1 MEYTNSPLV
10 SCVKLSPNHSG
21 QRTHDI
27 DTITVHCVVGQC
39 SAETIG
45 SIFAPESR
53 QASSNYGVGYNGKI
67 GMYVE
72 EKNRSWCTSSRANDQ
87 RAITIEVASGAT
99 EPYAFNDAAYT
110 RLIELCID
118 ICKRNGK
125 NKVVWFGDKD
135 KTLAYEPAD
144 GEMVLTVHRWF
155 ANKSCPGS
163 WMYARMDDLASK
175 VNAALSNTTN
185 RTLYRVQVGA
195 YYKKENAENMLAKLK
210 AAGFDGFIATVEAEQ
225 EEAPKQEVK
234 PEAPKVT
241 LKSIDEIAREVIR
254 GNWGNGQDRVN
265 RLKAAGY
272 DPKKVQDR
280 VNELC

>member
-39 SAETIG
+39 SAEIIG

-53 QASSNYGVGYNGKI
+53 QASSNYGVGYDGKI

-144 GEMVLTVHRWF
+144 GEMILTVHRWF

-225 EEAPKQEVK
+225 EETPKQEVK